1 MLLSVKNL
9 STEFPVKKGIVRAVE
24 DVSFDVDQGEILAI
38 VGESGSGKSV
48 TSLSIMGLLAEPG
61 HVAGGSL
68 EFEGK
73 DLATL
78 SEKQYRE
85 LRGNDMAMIFQEPM
99 TSLNPVYRVGNQ
111 IVEAIRTHEKVSK
124 AEAKDRAVDLLRK
137 VGIPS
142 PEARINDYPHQ
153 MSGGMRQRVM
163 IAMALACNPKLLIA
177 DEPTTALDV
186 TIQAQILDLLGRLR
200 DDTGM
205 AVLLI
210 THDLGVV
217 SETADRVVVM
227 YCGQVVE
234 EAEVRTLFDHPMH
247 PYTLGLLKSI
257 PRLEDDD
264 SKRLYM
270 IKGMVPNP
278 LEMPPGCHFS
288 DRCDSCMDICR
299 TKVPELVDVDGHK
312 VRCFLYESADGEVKS
327 EEAIA
332 RAEAEALADVEA
344 AREVETAEAL
354 LSAEDLREAEIE
366 NTASNATASAQAGA
380 VELDILLDVQH
391 LTKRFAADTNFFG
404 KATSYVQAVDDVS
417 FQIRKGEAFGLVGES
432 GCGKTTV
439 GKMLVNLLKPTSGK
453 IVFDGKELT
462 AMKPAERK
470 QYCKDIQL
478 IFQDPYASLNP
489 RMRIGDIIA
498 EPIITNNILPKDQVE
513 DRVNELLERV
523 GLANYMRNRY
533 PHEFSGGQRQRV
545 GIARALAVNPKLIV
559 CDEPVSALD
568 VSIQAQVLNLLD
580 ELKEQ
585 FGLTYLF
592 IAHGLNVVKHV
603 SDRVG
608 VMYLGKMM
616 EIAPKKALYAD
627 PLSPYTQ
634 ALLSAIPS
642 VDPAA
647 KKERIILEG
656 DVPSPIDPPPGCRF
670 ASRCF
675 AKVNGCD
682 EVMPPLVEVKPD
694 HCVACHRYDKGGPG
708 TAVI

>member
-99 TSLNPVYRVGNQ
+99 TSLNQVYRVGNQ

-186 TIQAQILDLLGRLR
+186 TIQAQILDLLRRLR

-354 LSAEDLREAEIE
+354 LAAEDLREAEIE
-366 NTASNATASAQAGA
+366 
-380 VELDILLDVQH
+380 EI
-391 LTKRFAADTNFFG
+391 
-404 KATSYVQAVDDVS
+404 
-417 FQIRKGEAFGLVGES
+417 E
-432 GCGKTTV
+432 
-439 GKMLVNLLKPTSGK
+439 
-453 IVFDGKELT
+453 KE
-462 AMKPAERK
+462 E
-470 QYCKDIQL
+470 
-478 IFQDPYASLNP
+478 
-489 RMRIGDIIA
+489 
-498 EPIITNNILPKDQVE
+498 E
-513 DRVNELLERV
+513 
-523 GLANYMRNRY
+523 
-533 PHEFSGGQRQRV
+533 
-545 GIARALAVNPKLIV
+545 
-559 CDEPVSALD
+559 
-568 VSIQAQVLNLLD
+568 
-580 ELKEQ
+580 
-585 FGLTYLF
+585 
-592 IAHGLNVVKHV
+592 
-603 SDRVG
+603 
-608 VMYLGKMM
+608 
-616 EIAPKKALYAD
+616 
-627 PLSPYTQ
+627 
-634 ALLSAIPS
+634 
-642 VDPAA
+642 
-647 KKERIILEG
+647 
-656 DVPSPIDPPPGCRF
+656 
-670 ASRCF
+670 ASR
-675 AKVNGCD
+675 
-682 EVMPPLVEVKPD
+682 
-694 HCVACHRYDKGGPG
+694 
-708 TAVI
+708 

>member
-124 AEAKDRAVDLLRK
+124 AEAKDRAVDLLRTA
-137 VGIPS
+137 GIPS

-186 TIQAQILDLLGRLR
+186 TIQAQILDLLRRLR

-354 LSAEDLREAEIE
+354 LAAEDLREAEIE
-366 NTASNATASAQAGA
+366 
-380 VELDILLDVQH
+380 EI
-391 LTKRFAADTNFFG
+391 
-404 KATSYVQAVDDVS
+404 
-417 FQIRKGEAFGLVGES
+417 E
-432 GCGKTTV
+432 
-439 GKMLVNLLKPTSGK
+439 
-453 IVFDGKELT
+453 KE
-462 AMKPAERK
+462 E
-470 QYCKDIQL
+470 
-478 IFQDPYASLNP
+478 
-489 RMRIGDIIA
+489 
-498 EPIITNNILPKDQVE
+498 E
-513 DRVNELLERV
+513 
-523 GLANYMRNRY
+523 
-533 PHEFSGGQRQRV
+533 
-545 GIARALAVNPKLIV
+545 
-559 CDEPVSALD
+559 
-568 VSIQAQVLNLLD
+568 
-580 ELKEQ
+580 
-585 FGLTYLF
+585 
-592 IAHGLNVVKHV
+592 
-603 SDRVG
+603 
-608 VMYLGKMM
+608 
-616 EIAPKKALYAD
+616 
-627 PLSPYTQ
+627 
-634 ALLSAIPS
+634 
-642 VDPAA
+642 
-647 KKERIILEG
+647 
-656 DVPSPIDPPPGCRF
+656 
-670 ASRCF
+670 ASR
-675 AKVNGCD
+675 
-682 EVMPPLVEVKPD
+682 
-694 HCVACHRYDKGGPG
+694 
-708 TAVI
+708 

>member
-99 TSLNPVYRVGNQ
+99 TSLNPVYRVGKQ

-186 TIQAQILDLLGRLR
+186 TIQAQILDLLRRLR

-354 LSAEDLREAEIE
+354 LAAEDLREAEIE
-366 NTASNATASAQAGA
+366 
-380 VELDILLDVQH
+380 EI
-391 LTKRFAADTNFFG
+391 
-404 KATSYVQAVDDVS
+404 
-417 FQIRKGEAFGLVGES
+417 E
-432 GCGKTTV
+432 
-439 GKMLVNLLKPTSGK
+439 
-453 IVFDGKELT
+453 KE
-462 AMKPAERK
+462 E
-470 QYCKDIQL
+470 
-478 IFQDPYASLNP
+478 
-489 RMRIGDIIA
+489 
-498 EPIITNNILPKDQVE
+498 E
-513 DRVNELLERV
+513 
-523 GLANYMRNRY
+523 
-533 PHEFSGGQRQRV
+533 
-545 GIARALAVNPKLIV
+545 
-559 CDEPVSALD
+559 
-568 VSIQAQVLNLLD
+568 
-580 ELKEQ
+580 
-585 FGLTYLF
+585 
-592 IAHGLNVVKHV
+592 
-603 SDRVG
+603 
-608 VMYLGKMM
+608 
-616 EIAPKKALYAD
+616 
-627 PLSPYTQ
+627 
-634 ALLSAIPS
+634 
-642 VDPAA
+642 
-647 KKERIILEG
+647 
-656 DVPSPIDPPPGCRF
+656 
-670 ASRCF
+670 ASR
-675 AKVNGCD
+675 
-682 EVMPPLVEVKPD
+682 
-694 HCVACHRYDKGGPG
+694 
-708 TAVI
+708 

>member
-111 IVEAIRTHEKVSK
+111 IVEAIRTHEKVPK

-186 TIQAQILDLLGRLR
+186 TTQAQILDLLRRLR

-354 LSAEDLREAEIE
+354 LAAEDLREAEIE
-366 NTASNATASAQAGA
+366 
-380 VELDILLDVQH
+380 EI
-391 LTKRFAADTNFFG
+391 
-404 KATSYVQAVDDVS
+404 
-417 FQIRKGEAFGLVGES
+417 E
-432 GCGKTTV
+432 
-439 GKMLVNLLKPTSGK
+439 
-453 IVFDGKELT
+453 KE
-462 AMKPAERK
+462 E
-470 QYCKDIQL
+470 
-478 IFQDPYASLNP
+478 
-489 RMRIGDIIA
+489 
-498 EPIITNNILPKDQVE
+498 E
-513 DRVNELLERV
+513 
-523 GLANYMRNRY
+523 
-533 PHEFSGGQRQRV
+533 
-545 GIARALAVNPKLIV
+545 
-559 CDEPVSALD
+559 
-568 VSIQAQVLNLLD
+568 
-580 ELKEQ
+580 
-585 FGLTYLF
+585 
-592 IAHGLNVVKHV
+592 
-603 SDRVG
+603 
-608 VMYLGKMM
+608 
-616 EIAPKKALYAD
+616 
-627 PLSPYTQ
+627 
-634 ALLSAIPS
+634 
-642 VDPAA
+642 
-647 KKERIILEG
+647 
-656 DVPSPIDPPPGCRF
+656 
-670 ASRCF
+670 ASR
-675 AKVNGCD
+675 
-682 EVMPPLVEVKPD
+682 
-694 HCVACHRYDKGGPG
+694 
-708 TAVI
+708 

>member
-24 DVSFDVDQGEILAI
+24 DVSFDVDAGEILAI

-61 HVAGGSL
+61 RVAAGSM
-68 EFEGK
+68 EFEGR

-78 SEKQYRE
+78 PEKDYRE

-99 TSLNPVYRVGNQ
+99 TSLNPVYRVGKQ

-124 AEAKDRAVDLLRK
+124 KEARERAIDLLRK

-142 PEARINDYPHQ
+142 PEKRIDDYPHQ

-186 TIQAQILDLLGRLR
+186 TIQAQILDLLRRLR

-234 EAEVRTLFDHPMH
+234 EAEVRALFDHPMH

-264 SKRLYM
+264 TKRLYM

-299 TKVPELVDVDGHK
+299 TQMPKLVDAGGRK
-312 VRCFLYESADGEVKS
+312 VRCFLYEDADGHVKS
-327 EEAIA
+327 DAAI
-332 RAEAEALADVEA
+332 AEAEAEAVADAEA

-354 LSAEDLREAEIE
+354 LAGEEIREAE
-366 NTASNATASAQAGA
+366 
-380 VELDILLDVQH
+380 
-391 LTKRFAADTNFFG
+391 
-404 KATSYVQAVDDVS
+404 
-417 FQIRKGEAFGLVGES
+417 
-432 GCGKTTV
+432 
-439 GKMLVNLLKPTSGK
+439 
-453 IVFDGKELT
+453 
-462 AMKPAERK
+462 
-470 QYCKDIQL
+470 
-478 IFQDPYASLNP
+478 
-489 RMRIGDIIA
+489 
-498 EPIITNNILPKDQVE
+498 
-513 DRVNELLERV
+513 LE
-523 GLANYMRNRY
+523 
-533 PHEFSGGQRQRV
+533 E
-545 GIARALAVNPKLIV
+545 
-559 CDEPVSALD
+559 
-568 VSIQAQVLNLLD
+568 
-580 ELKEQ
+580 
-585 FGLTYLF
+585 
-592 IAHGLNVVKHV
+592 
-603 SDRVG
+603 
-608 VMYLGKMM
+608 LGKD
-616 EIAPKKALYAD
+616 E
-627 PLSPYTQ
+627 
-634 ALLSAIPS
+634 
-642 VDPAA
+642 
-647 KKERIILEG
+647 EG
-656 DVPSPIDPPPGCRF
+656 
-670 ASRCF
+670 SR
-675 AKVNGCD
+675 
-682 EVMPPLVEVKPD
+682 
-694 HCVACHRYDKGGPG
+694 
-708 TAVI
+708 

>member
-111 IVEAIRTHEKVSK
+111 IVEAIRTHEKASK

-186 TIQAQILDLLGRLR
+186 TIQAQILDLLRRLR

-354 LSAEDLREAEIE
+354 LAAEDLREAEIE
-366 NTASNATASAQAGA
+366 
-380 VELDILLDVQH
+380 EI
-391 LTKRFAADTNFFG
+391 
-404 KATSYVQAVDDVS
+404 
-417 FQIRKGEAFGLVGES
+417 E
-432 GCGKTTV
+432 
-439 GKMLVNLLKPTSGK
+439 
-453 IVFDGKELT
+453 KE
-462 AMKPAERK
+462 E
-470 QYCKDIQL
+470 
-478 IFQDPYASLNP
+478 
-489 RMRIGDIIA
+489 
-498 EPIITNNILPKDQVE
+498 E
-513 DRVNELLERV
+513 
-523 GLANYMRNRY
+523 
-533 PHEFSGGQRQRV
+533 
-545 GIARALAVNPKLIV
+545 
-559 CDEPVSALD
+559 
-568 VSIQAQVLNLLD
+568 
-580 ELKEQ
+580 
-585 FGLTYLF
+585 
-592 IAHGLNVVKHV
+592 
-603 SDRVG
+603 
-608 VMYLGKMM
+608 
-616 EIAPKKALYAD
+616 
-627 PLSPYTQ
+627 
-634 ALLSAIPS
+634 
-642 VDPAA
+642 
-647 KKERIILEG
+647 
-656 DVPSPIDPPPGCRF
+656 
-670 ASRCF
+670 ASR
-675 AKVNGCD
+675 
-682 EVMPPLVEVKPD
+682 
-694 HCVACHRYDKGGPG
+694 
-708 TAVI
+708 

>member
-9 STEFPVKKGIVRAVE
+9 STEFPIKKGIVRAVE

-186 TIQAQILDLLGRLR
+186 TIQAQILDLLRRLR

-354 LSAEDLREAEIE
+354 LAAEDLREAEIE
-366 NTASNATASAQAGA
+366 
-380 VELDILLDVQH
+380 EI
-391 LTKRFAADTNFFG
+391 
-404 KATSYVQAVDDVS
+404 
-417 FQIRKGEAFGLVGES
+417 E
-432 GCGKTTV
+432 
-439 GKMLVNLLKPTSGK
+439 
-453 IVFDGKELT
+453 KE
-462 AMKPAERK
+462 E
-470 QYCKDIQL
+470 
-478 IFQDPYASLNP
+478 
-489 RMRIGDIIA
+489 
-498 EPIITNNILPKDQVE
+498 E
-513 DRVNELLERV
+513 
-523 GLANYMRNRY
+523 
-533 PHEFSGGQRQRV
+533 
-545 GIARALAVNPKLIV
+545 
-559 CDEPVSALD
+559 
-568 VSIQAQVLNLLD
+568 
-580 ELKEQ
+580 
-585 FGLTYLF
+585 
-592 IAHGLNVVKHV
+592 
-603 SDRVG
+603 
-608 VMYLGKMM
+608 
-616 EIAPKKALYAD
+616 
-627 PLSPYTQ
+627 
-634 ALLSAIPS
+634 
-642 VDPAA
+642 
-647 KKERIILEG
+647 
-656 DVPSPIDPPPGCRF
+656 
-670 ASRCF
+670 ASR
-675 AKVNGCD
+675 
-682 EVMPPLVEVKPD
+682 
-694 HCVACHRYDKGGPG
+694 
-708 TAVI
+708 

>member
-99 TSLNPVYRVGNQ
+99 TSLNPLYRVGNQ

-186 TIQAQILDLLGRLR
+186 TIQAQILDLLRRLR

-354 LSAEDLREAEIE
+354 LAAEDLREAEIE
-366 NTASNATASAQAGA
+366 
-380 VELDILLDVQH
+380 EI
-391 LTKRFAADTNFFG
+391 
-404 KATSYVQAVDDVS
+404 
-417 FQIRKGEAFGLVGES
+417 E
-432 GCGKTTV
+432 
-439 GKMLVNLLKPTSGK
+439 
-453 IVFDGKELT
+453 KE
-462 AMKPAERK
+462 E
-470 QYCKDIQL
+470 
-478 IFQDPYASLNP
+478 
-489 RMRIGDIIA
+489 
-498 EPIITNNILPKDQVE
+498 E
-513 DRVNELLERV
+513 
-523 GLANYMRNRY
+523 
-533 PHEFSGGQRQRV
+533 
-545 GIARALAVNPKLIV
+545 
-559 CDEPVSALD
+559 
-568 VSIQAQVLNLLD
+568 
-580 ELKEQ
+580 
-585 FGLTYLF
+585 
-592 IAHGLNVVKHV
+592 
-603 SDRVG
+603 
-608 VMYLGKMM
+608 
-616 EIAPKKALYAD
+616 
-627 PLSPYTQ
+627 
-634 ALLSAIPS
+634 
-642 VDPAA
+642 
-647 KKERIILEG
+647 
-656 DVPSPIDPPPGCRF
+656 
-670 ASRCF
+670 ASR
-675 AKVNGCD
+675 
-682 EVMPPLVEVKPD
+682 
-694 HCVACHRYDKGGPG
+694 
-708 TAVI
+708 

>member
-163 IAMALACNPKLLIA
+163 IAMALACNPKIIIA
-177 DEPTTALDV
+177 DEPATALDV
-186 TIQAQILDLLGRLR
+186 TIQAQILDLLRRLR

-227 YCGQVVE
+227 YCGQVGE

-344 AREVETAEAL
+344 AREGETAEAL
-354 LSAEDLREAEIE
+354 LAAEDLREAEIE
-366 NTASNATASAQAGA
+366 
-380 VELDILLDVQH
+380 EI
-391 LTKRFAADTNFFG
+391 
-404 KATSYVQAVDDVS
+404 
-417 FQIRKGEAFGLVGES
+417 E
-432 GCGKTTV
+432 
-439 GKMLVNLLKPTSGK
+439 
-453 IVFDGKELT
+453 KE
-462 AMKPAERK
+462 E
-470 QYCKDIQL
+470 
-478 IFQDPYASLNP
+478 
-489 RMRIGDIIA
+489 
-498 EPIITNNILPKDQVE
+498 E
-513 DRVNELLERV
+513 
-523 GLANYMRNRY
+523 
-533 PHEFSGGQRQRV
+533 
-545 GIARALAVNPKLIV
+545 
-559 CDEPVSALD
+559 
-568 VSIQAQVLNLLD
+568 
-580 ELKEQ
+580 
-585 FGLTYLF
+585 
-592 IAHGLNVVKHV
+592 
-603 SDRVG
+603 
-608 VMYLGKMM
+608 
-616 EIAPKKALYAD
+616 
-627 PLSPYTQ
+627 
-634 ALLSAIPS
+634 
-642 VDPAA
+642 
-647 KKERIILEG
+647 
-656 DVPSPIDPPPGCRF
+656 
-670 ASRCF
+670 ASR
-675 AKVNGCD
+675 
-682 EVMPPLVEVKPD
+682 
-694 HCVACHRYDKGGPG
+694 
-708 TAVI
+708 

>member
-99 TSLNPVYRVGNQ
+99 TSLNPVYGEGNQ

-186 TIQAQILDLLGRLR
+186 TIQAQILDLLRRLR

-354 LSAEDLREAEIE
+354 LAAEDLREAEIE
-366 NTASNATASAQAGA
+366 
-380 VELDILLDVQH
+380 EI
-391 LTKRFAADTNFFG
+391 
-404 KATSYVQAVDDVS
+404 
-417 FQIRKGEAFGLVGES
+417 E
-432 GCGKTTV
+432 
-439 GKMLVNLLKPTSGK
+439 
-453 IVFDGKELT
+453 KE
-462 AMKPAERK
+462 E
-470 QYCKDIQL
+470 
-478 IFQDPYASLNP
+478 
-489 RMRIGDIIA
+489 
-498 EPIITNNILPKDQVE
+498 E
-513 DRVNELLERV
+513 
-523 GLANYMRNRY
+523 
-533 PHEFSGGQRQRV
+533 
-545 GIARALAVNPKLIV
+545 
-559 CDEPVSALD
+559 
-568 VSIQAQVLNLLD
+568 
-580 ELKEQ
+580 
-585 FGLTYLF
+585 
-592 IAHGLNVVKHV
+592 
-603 SDRVG
+603 
-608 VMYLGKMM
+608 
-616 EIAPKKALYAD
+616 
-627 PLSPYTQ
+627 
-634 ALLSAIPS
+634 
-642 VDPAA
+642 
-647 KKERIILEG
+647 
-656 DVPSPIDPPPGCRF
+656 
-670 ASRCF
+670 ASR
-675 AKVNGCD
+675 
-682 EVMPPLVEVKPD
+682 
-694 HCVACHRYDKGGPG
+694 
-708 TAVI
+708 

>member
-24 DVSFDVDQGEILAI
+24 DVSFDVDQGQILAI

-61 HVAGGSL
+61 HVAGGSM

-124 AEAKDRAVDLLRK
+124 AEAKARAVDLLRK

-186 TIQAQILDLLGRLR
+186 TIQAQILDLLRRLR

-299 TKVPELVDVDGHK
+299 EKIPNLVDIDGHK
-312 VRCFLYESADGEVKS
+312 VRCFLYENADGEAKSAAAIAEGEAEAHADAEAARNVEKAEALLAGEEIREAELEELEKS
-327 EEAIA
+327 EEAG
-332 RAEAEALADVEA
+332 R
-344 AREVETAEAL
+344 
-354 LSAEDLREAEIE
+354 
-366 NTASNATASAQAGA
+366 
-380 VELDILLDVQH
+380 
-391 LTKRFAADTNFFG
+391 
-404 KATSYVQAVDDVS
+404 
-417 FQIRKGEAFGLVGES
+417 
-432 GCGKTTV
+432 
-439 GKMLVNLLKPTSGK
+439 
-453 IVFDGKELT
+453 
-462 AMKPAERK
+462 
-470 QYCKDIQL
+470 
-478 IFQDPYASLNP
+478 
-489 RMRIGDIIA
+489 
-498 EPIITNNILPKDQVE
+498 
-513 DRVNELLERV
+513 
-523 GLANYMRNRY
+523 
-533 PHEFSGGQRQRV
+533 
-545 GIARALAVNPKLIV
+545 
-559 CDEPVSALD
+559 
-568 VSIQAQVLNLLD
+568 
-580 ELKEQ
+580 
-585 FGLTYLF
+585 
-592 IAHGLNVVKHV
+592 
-603 SDRVG
+603 
-608 VMYLGKMM
+608 
-616 EIAPKKALYAD
+616 
-627 PLSPYTQ
+627 
-634 ALLSAIPS
+634 
-642 VDPAA
+642 
-647 KKERIILEG
+647 
-656 DVPSPIDPPPGCRF
+656 
-670 ASRCF
+670 
-675 AKVNGCD
+675 
-682 EVMPPLVEVKPD
+682 
-694 HCVACHRYDKGGPG
+694 
-708 TAVI
+708 

>member
-186 TIQAQILDLLGRLR
+186 TIQAQILDLLRRLR

-210 THDLGVV
+210 AHDLGVV

-354 LSAEDLREAEIE
+354 LAAEDLREAEIE
-366 NTASNATASAQAGA
+366 
-380 VELDILLDVQH
+380 EI
-391 LTKRFAADTNFFG
+391 
-404 KATSYVQAVDDVS
+404 
-417 FQIRKGEAFGLVGES
+417 E
-432 GCGKTTV
+432 
-439 GKMLVNLLKPTSGK
+439 
-453 IVFDGKELT
+453 KE
-462 AMKPAERK
+462 E
-470 QYCKDIQL
+470 
-478 IFQDPYASLNP
+478 
-489 RMRIGDIIA
+489 
-498 EPIITNNILPKDQVE
+498 E
-513 DRVNELLERV
+513 
-523 GLANYMRNRY
+523 
-533 PHEFSGGQRQRV
+533 
-545 GIARALAVNPKLIV
+545 
-559 CDEPVSALD
+559 
-568 VSIQAQVLNLLD
+568 
-580 ELKEQ
+580 
-585 FGLTYLF
+585 
-592 IAHGLNVVKHV
+592 
-603 SDRVG
+603 
-608 VMYLGKMM
+608 
-616 EIAPKKALYAD
+616 
-627 PLSPYTQ
+627 
-634 ALLSAIPS
+634 
-642 VDPAA
+642 
-647 KKERIILEG
+647 
-656 DVPSPIDPPPGCRF
+656 
-670 ASRCF
+670 ASR
-675 AKVNGCD
+675 
-682 EVMPPLVEVKPD
+682 
-694 HCVACHRYDKGGPG
+694 
-708 TAVI
+708 